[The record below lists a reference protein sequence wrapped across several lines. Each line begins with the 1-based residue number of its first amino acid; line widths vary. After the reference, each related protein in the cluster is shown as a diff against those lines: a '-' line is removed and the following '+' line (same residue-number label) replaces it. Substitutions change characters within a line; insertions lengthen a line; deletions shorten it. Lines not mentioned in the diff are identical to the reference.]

1 VAEYRNCLVPGK
13 SVGIQEEI
21 ERSAREDVPMA
32 SETKEFGREELQQH
46 NGKDQPTVYV
56 GYDGKVYDVSG
67 SRLWKTG
74 SHMKRHTSGTDL
86 SDQLSGAPHGP
97 EVFERVPQV
106 GTLKPEK
113 DPMDEALPDFLL
125 RLFKKIPMLRRHPH
139 PMTVH
144 FPLVF
149 NLTFPFFNILYV
161 LTGNGPFEKTAFHML
176 VLCVPSMVVAM
187 MTGPFAWWVNY
198 GAKMSTNIKVK
209 LSVSCLLLILVL
221 IALYWRATN
230 PDVLVN
236 MGPAGWAYLA
246 LSSSFAILVGI
257 LGWFGAK
264 MTFPH

>member
-1 VAEYRNCLVPGK
+1 
-13 SVGIQEEI
+13 
-21 ERSAREDVPMA
+21 MA
-32 SETKEFGREELQQH
+32 SDLREFDRQELKGH
-46 NGKDQPTVYV
+46 NGKDRPTVYV
-56 GYDGKVYDVSG
+56 GFEGKVYDVSE
-67 SRLWKTG
+67 SKLWKTG
-74 SHMKRHTSGTDL
+74 THMKRHPSGLELTTE
-86 SDQLSGAPHGP
+86 LSGAPHGP

-113 DPMDEALPDFLL
+113 DPMDEGVPDFLL
-125 RLFKKIPMLRRHPH
+125 RLFEKIPMLRRHPH

-149 NLTFPFFNILYV
+149 NLVFPFFNVLYV
-161 LTGNGPFEKTAFHML
+161 LTRYEPFEKTAFHML
-176 VLCVPSMVVAM
+176 VLCVPSMLVGM
-187 MTGPFAWWVNY
+187 TTGPLTWWMNY
-198 GAKMSTNIKVK
+198 GTKMSTNIKVK

-221 IALYWRATN
+221 LALFWRVTN

-246 LSSSFAILVGI
+246 LSASFAFLVGV